1 MYFVHILAH
10 LIKGPQLL
18 SALATLTSCWSHG
31 GGPLFFPVSSIFWS
45 VFLFWFWSYDFGGSP
60 LFPDEFHILI
70 PCVFVCFFIP
80 WFSSHD
86 FDPMEVVVRS
96 SSLWA
101 PYLTT
106 YKPNMRHKT
115 QTWLNVM
122 DRIIKIVSTR
132 ITYLLGLR
140 SQQTPIGTS
149 TPERTNDF

>member
-149 TPERTNDF
+149 TPE